1 MLHVILVT
9 AADTCEFKRF
19 LHHDHISGIY
29 LYNDRNWSFT
39 QEAVM
44 INEKDSRSHTR
55 WLASLLRGAVAVWSA
70 CFDLSSAEGIP
81 KQFHRFIFVLKGK
94 WKETM
99 SGQQDEA
106 WGWQNEVAATVPVY
120 RVVTWPCRTTAAT
133 TIMLT
138 LKFGLDLE
146 CEHAEKWT
154 KAWLEYTTDSL
165 LYFNIPID
173 SSFS

>member
-1 MLHVILVT
+1 MILVT

-19 LHHDHISGIY
+19 LHHDHIRY
-29 LYNDRNWSFT
+29 LSLQWQKLIFYSRGCDDYWKGLT
-39 QEAVM
+39 
-44 INEKDSRSHTR
+44 RSHTR
-55 WLASLLRGAVAVWSA
+55 WFASLLRGAVAVWSA

-81 KQFHRFIFVLKGK
+81 KQFHWFIFVLKGK

-106 WGWQNEVAATVPVY
+106 WGWQNEVAVTVPVY
-120 RVVTWPCRTTAAT
+120 RVVTWPCRTTAAN

-154 KAWLEYTTDSL
+154 KARLEYKTDSF
-165 LYFNIPID
+165 LYLID